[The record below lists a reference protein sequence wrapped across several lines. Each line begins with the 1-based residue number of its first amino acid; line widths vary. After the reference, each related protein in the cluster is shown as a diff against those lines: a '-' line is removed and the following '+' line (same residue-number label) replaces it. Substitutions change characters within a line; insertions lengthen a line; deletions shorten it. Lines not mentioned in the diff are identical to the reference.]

1 MRELSTIQKQNRLNT
16 VYAADEQEKGGLNH
30 TFLIFCG
37 ESDHEVEH
45 VALLQFQKG
54 PRNEEDSVS
63 GIIDTDLLEIV
74 RDRLIGFQQSEYA
87 VRENDIALMHIE
99 TALMWLNKR
108 VEDRAARGVLGTSE
122 K

>member
-1 MRELSTIQKQNRLNT
+1 MRELLTIQKQNRLNT
-16 VYAADEQEKGGLNH
+16 VYAADEQENGGQNH
-30 TFLIFCG
+30 TYLIFCG

-87 VRENDIALMHIE
+87 VRDNDIALMHIE

-108 VEDRAARGVLGTSE
+108 VEDRAARDVLGTSE